1 VAWFETKSLGVRTCN
16 LCQPAPAGADAHVS
30 VTWSVPAPVKV
41 NEADGLLM
49 PSLRSQRKLTL
60 PAPFA
65 VMFAEKL
72 NVPGHAPV
80 NVVGVAPATTPVT
93 WNGTGVGVLVGIGV
107 KVGVL
112 VGIGVRVG
120 VLVGIGVKVG
130 VLVGIGVKVGV
141 LVGIGVLVGVGVLV
155 NVAVGNGVAVGP
167 VSVRVSSL
175 LL

>member
-1 VAWFETKSLGVRTCN
+1 METKSLGVRTCN
-16 LCQPAPAGADAHVS
+16 FCQPAPAGADAHVS

-60 PAPFA
+60 PALLV

-120 VLVGIGVKVG
+120 VNVG
-130 VLVGIGVKVGV
+130 VLVGTGVKVGV

-155 NVAVGNGVAVGP
+155 NVAVGNGVTVGP